1 MISYARDWCIFTS
14 MRKDYLNQNS
24 VFSTVIIFKQKENEK
39 PIDHIN
45 FIIASTIWV

>member
-1 MISYARDWCIFTS
+1 MISYAHDWCTFTS
-14 MRKDYLNQNS
+14 MREDYLNQNS
-24 VFSTVIIFKQKENEK
+24 VFSTVSIFKQKENEK

>member
-1 MISYARDWCIFTS
+1 MISYVGANCDFTG
-14 MRKDYLNQNS
+14 RREDYLNQNS